1 MFDART
7 VIEKKRD
14 QKPLSYAEIHD
25 FVMATVQGECTRAQ
39 VAAFLSFVY
48 AHGLTIEETVF
59 LTQSMTNSGDRLQWG
74 KGTSLCDKHS
84 TGGVGDKISL
94 ILAPLWV
101 ALGARVPM
109 ISGRGLG
116 HTGGT
121 LDKLESIHGFQT
133 SLNESHLTR
142 QLERVGCFI
151 AAQTAQLAPADKI
164 LYALRNE
171 TGTVP
176 CIPLIV
182 ASILSKKLAEGID
195 SLVMDVKWGKGAF
208 MKTLPQAQELS
219 SVLELVGNKAG
230 LSMRT
235 VHTQTDE
242 PLGRAV
248 GNALEVKE
256 SIACLQGKGPSD
268 VHDLVCTLIGDPRAS
283 QVLSSGAAYPI
294 FEQMVCAQ
302 GGTLDTPLLGAG
314 TKEYVIEAGHSGIL
328 KLCDAYCVGMSVVRL
343 GGGRV
348 REQDPIDPGVGIWV
362 EKKIGDHV
370 EKGEPLFRVIHRER
384 GLEEACSLLAESIF
398 IAD

>member
-14 QKPLSYAEIHD
+14 QEPLSFQEIHD
-25 FVMATVQGECTRAQ
+25 FVLASVRGDCTRAQ
-39 VAAFLSFVY
+39 IAAFLSFVY
-48 AHGLTIEETVF
+48 AHGLSTEETVF
-59 LTQSMTNSGDRLQWG
+59 LTQSMTDSGHRLKWK
-74 KGTSLCDKHS
+74 KGSPLCDKHS
-84 TGGVGDKISL
+84 TGGVGDKVSL
-94 ILAPLWV
+94 VLAPLWV

-121 LDKLESIHGFQT
+121 LDKLESISGYQT
-133 SLNESHLTR
+133 SLEEVHLTR
-142 QLERVGCFI
+142 QLDDVGCFI
-151 AAQTAQLAPADKI
+151 AAQTEQIAPADKI

-171 TGTVP
+171 TATVP

-208 MKTLPQAQELS
+208 MKTLSQAKELS
-219 SVLELVGNKAG
+219 SALELVGAQAG

-248 GNALEVKE
+248 GNALEVEE
-256 SIACLQGKGPSD
+256 SIRCLKGEGPSEL
-268 VHDLVCTLIGDPRAS
+268 HDLVCSLVGDSRAS
-283 QVLSSGAAYPI
+283 QVLSSGAAFPI
-294 FEQMVCAQ
+294 FEKMVYAQ
-302 GGTLDTPLLGAG
+302 GGNLDIPLLGSGA
-314 TKEYVIEAGHSGIL
+314 KEHVIVAQSSGFL
-328 KLCDAYCVGMSVVRL
+328 RTCDAYCVGMSVVRL

-362 EKKIGDHV
+362 EKNIGDRI
-370 EKGEPLFRVIHRER
+370 EKGEPIFRVIHRER
-384 GLEEACSLLAESIF
+384 GLEEACSLLSKSIS
-398 IAD
+398 IEE